1 VKTRGPAS
9 TPGLILHPRAVSF
22 QTGEAVQGAKTC
34 GLLGIRVQA
43 VVHAAVNK
51 TGTWSWGRKELAPQ
65 KSWFPTTS
73 PLRKPL
79 ILHEPPFLTRFELA
93 PLSQPSS
100 NYLRPWGARRAGF

>member
-1 VKTRGPAS
+1 MKTRGPAS

-51 TGTWSWGRKELAPQ
+51 TGTWSWGRKELAP
-65 KSWFPTTS
+65 
-73 PLRKPL
+73 
-79 ILHEPPFLTRFELA
+79 
-93 PLSQPSS
+93 LSQPSS